1 MLVNER
7 NPTRNNS
14 ILIDTKEVDGSK
26 VIFMTNIRNKRTL
39 INIAGIQQD
48 KIRYLAIEGSTLSL
62 MGLVKYDA
70 EANCFKLTELSSVIA
85 GGIDEA

>member
-39 INIAGIQQD
+39 INIAGIQ
-48 KIRYLAIEGSTLSL
+48 
-62 MGLVKYDA
+62 
-70 EANCFKLTELSSVIA
+70 
-85 GGIDEA
+85 